1 LKTEITLKNKVKN
14 GLKWA
19 FMDQILSQVLLLFF
33 GIFLARMLS
42 PSVFGLVAMV
52 TMFTNFA
59 ALFIDLGFGV
69 ALVQKIDADEE
80 HFSSVFWLNVS
91 IGLFLYVFFF
101 CTAPFFSYYFNQ
113 PDITILIRVI
123 SLSFIVSSLTSV
135 QSNLLIRELKFKQ
148 KVIFNW
154 IAIVLGYA
162 LAFYL
167 AFNGFGVWSIV
178 WMTLVTSAV
187 NSILYWFSTNWHP
200 SFVFNK
206 TKIKELSSFGL
217 NVLGDTSVNYWSRN
231 FDNFIIGRILGST
244 ELGLYSRAYSLM
256 LLPLRNIS
264 SVITKVMFPAFSKKQ
279 NDVATIKRYY
289 LQIIKYIALL
299 TFPAMIGLSLVSKE
313 FVLLLFGANW
323 AGMIPV
329 LAILSL
335 VGAVQSIF
343 SLNGMI
349 YNSLGKA
356 NIAFKVSLLV
366 NFVLIIAFSI
376 GVNYGIVGIAWS
388 YLIATVLL
396 FFPIYY
402 TAIKQL
408 DTQLSE
414 VFLTLKGII
423 YATLGMA
430 MATLLIFNFID
441 TTLLAA
447 IGIKI
452 IFGGLIYT
460 YIIYHFEKELII
472 TVKNKVLGFTKR
484 STVLLSTNLL

>member
-1 LKTEITLKNKVKN
+1 MTFKNKVKS

-33 GIFLARMLS
+33 GVFLARIVP
-42 PSVFGLVAMV
+42 PSAFGLVAIV

-69 ALVQKIDADEE
+69 ALVQKIDADKE
-80 HFSSVFWLNVS
+80 HFSSVFWLNLI

-101 CTAPFFSYYFNQ
+101 FTAPFFSYFFNQ

-123 SLSFIVSSLTSV
+123 SLSFIICSLTSV

-154 IAIVLGYA
+154 IAIVLGYT

-178 WMTLVTSAV
+178 WMTLVTSSI
-187 NSILYWFSTNWHP
+187 NSILYWFSTNWYP

-206 TKIKELSSFGL
+206 SKIKELSSFGL

-231 FDNFIIGRILGST
+231 FDNFIIGRVLGST

-313 FVLLLFGANW
+313 FVLLLFGTNW

-329 LAILSL
+329 LTILSL

-356 NIAFKVSLLV
+356 HIAFKVSLLV

-388 YLIATVLL
+388 YLIASMIL
-396 FFPIYY
+396 FFPIYN

-408 DTQLSE
+408 NTQLSE
-414 VFLTLKGII
+414 VFYTLKGVLF
-423 YATLGMA
+423 ASLGMA
-430 MATLLIFNFID
+430 ISILFITFYID
-441 TTLLAA
+441 TTLI
-447 IGIKI
+447 IGISLKI
-452 IFGGLIYT
+452 FVGGLF
-460 YIIYHFEKELII
+460 YIIIIYQYEKELLL
-472 TVKNKVLGFTKR
+472 TFKNKVMGFTKR
-484 STVLLSTNLL
+484 NTILLSTNLL

>member
-1 LKTEITLKNKVKN
+1 MKIEMTFKNKVKN

-33 GIFLARMLS
+33 GVFLARILP
-42 PSVFGLVAMV
+42 PSAFGLVAMV

-80 HFSSVFWLNVS
+80 HFSSVFWLNLI

-101 CTAPFFSYYFNQ
+101 FTAPFISYFFNQ
-113 PDITILIRVI
+113 PDINILIRVI
-123 SLSFIVSSLTSV
+123 SLSFIISSLTSV

-154 IAIVLGYA
+154 IAIILGYT

-167 AFNGFGVWSIV
+167 AYNGFGVWSIV
-178 WMTLVTSAV
+178 WMTLVTSAT
-187 NSILYWFSTNWHP
+187 NSILYWFASNWHP

-206 TKIKELSSFGL
+206 VKIKELSSFGL

-231 FDNFIIGRILGST
+231 FDNFIIARLLGST

-289 LQIIKYIALL
+289 LRIIKYIALL

-313 FVLLLFGANW
+313 FILLLFGTNW

-329 LAILSL
+329 LTLLSL

-376 GVNYGIVGIAWS
+376 GVNYGILGIAWS
-388 YLIATVLL
+388 YLIASMLL
-396 FFPIYY
+396 FFPIYN

-408 DTQLSE
+408 NTKLSE
-414 VFLTLKGII
+414 VFYTLKGVLF
-423 YATLGMA
+423 ASLGMA
-430 MATLLIFNFID
+430 LAIVLVSYSID
-441 TTLLAA
+441 TTLLVA
-447 IGIKI
+447 ISIKI
-452 IFGGLIYT
+452 VFGGLFYT
-460 YIIYHFEKELII
+460 IIIYYFEKELVI
-472 TVKNKVLGFTKR
+472 TIKNKFMGFTKR
-484 STVLLSTNLL
+484 NTILLSTNVL